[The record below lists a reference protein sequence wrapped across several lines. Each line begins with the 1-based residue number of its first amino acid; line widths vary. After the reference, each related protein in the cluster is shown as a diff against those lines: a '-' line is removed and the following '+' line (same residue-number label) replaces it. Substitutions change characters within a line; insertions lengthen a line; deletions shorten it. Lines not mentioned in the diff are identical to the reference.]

1 MLNAAN
7 IRAEYRQKKRA
18 RRDADDHA
26 DAPTTLANA
35 KKRRRRADTEDT
47 DAAGS
52 KSIKAQQ
59 EATTIEIQPGES
71 LKHFNRCAFFFV
83 FFFTCEKK
91 IISSNSQILFFFQ
104 ESRGPYA
111 SAGAIRNPCF
121 GRN

>member
-71 LKHFNRCAFFFV
+71 LKHFNRCAFFF
-83 FFFTCEKK
+83 FYLREENHFLKLK
-91 IISSNSQILFFFQ
+91 NPLFFQ

>member
-26 DAPTTLANA
+26 DAPTTLASA
-35 KKRRRRADTEDT
+35 KKRRRRAGTEDT

-59 EATTIEIQPGES
+59 EATTTIEIQPGES
-71 LKHFNRCAFFFV
+71 LKHFNRCAFFVFV
-83 FFFTCEKK
+83 FLPYEKK
-91 IISSNSQILFFFQ
+91 IIFLNSKNLFFLFSG
-104 ESRGPYA
+104 E
-111 SAGAIRNPCF
+111 
-121 GRN
+121 